1 MAHCGSPVRA
11 DLGKEKQTMKKLGP
25 MSGGWKPSQETTVTL
40 MNRTLKTVWM
50 ADLKKAGERAEIL
63 WFKNRKRGAC

>member
-1 MAHCGSPVRA
+1 
-11 DLGKEKQTMKKLGP
+11 MKKLVP
-25 MSGGWKPSQETTVTL
+25 TPGGWKPFQETPVTL

-63 WFKNRKRGAC
+63 WFKNRRRGAC